1 MQKKI
6 KLLSSAT
13 VATLVMAAAL
23 CTSTQTAEA
32 NPFTNCW
39 RGLTAKIGGLELS
52 NPFKSKS
59 SSTTK
64 VTTTSTSSS
73 NRGLL
78 NRLKGVFSGN
88 SSSKN
93 NPSNGSGQETTYAEV
108 IKSQSPRNPQTDQQ
122 KKMQASLY
130 ENFGDSSSAHYAD
143 LKGLGEGSGVILGGK
158 DKVTYTKV
166 KTTSTQT
173 GDGSKLT
180 IQAQVHH
187 DGEGNSSGSK
197 PVRRKV
203 HFGDAVTTSNHNP
216 SFESNETTEG
226 PTGVKALINKFNQTQ
241 F

>member
-32 NPFTNCW
+32 NPLTNCW
-39 RGLTAKIGGLELS
+39 RGFTSRIGKLEIK
-52 NPFKSKS
+52 NPFKSIS

-64 VTTTSTSSS
+64 VTTSSGS
-73 NRGLL
+73 GLL
-78 NRLKGVFSGN
+78 SRMRNMFGGN

-93 NPSNGSGQETTYAEV
+93 NPSNGSGQETTYAQV
-108 IKSQSPRNPQTDQQ
+108 IKSQNPGNSQTEQQ
-122 KKMQASLY
+122 KKMQQSLY
-130 ENFGDSSSAHYAD
+130 ENFGGNSSGHYAE
-143 LKGLGEGSGVILGGK
+143 LKDLGEGSGIILGGN

-173 GDGSKLT
+173 SSGSKLSVK
-180 IQAQVHH
+180 AQIHH
-187 DGEGNSSGSK
+187 EGEGNSSGNK
-197 PVRRKV
+197 PVRKKV
-203 HFGDAVTTSNHNP
+203 RFGDNVKTGNYNP
-216 SFESNETTEG
+216 NFESNETTEG

>member
-32 NPFTNCW
+32 NPLTNCW

-64 VTTTSTSSS
+64 VNTSSGS
-73 NRGLL
+73 GLL
-78 NRLKGVFSGN
+78 NRMRNMFGGN

-93 NPSNGSGQETTYAEV
+93 NTSNGSGQETTYAQV
-108 IKSQSPRNPQTDQQ
+108 IKSRNSGNPQTEQQ
-122 KKMQASLY
+122 KKMRESLY
-130 ENFGDSSSAHYAD
+130 ENFGDSSSGHYAD
-143 LKGLGEGSGVILGGK
+143 LKDLGEGSGVILGRN

-173 GDGSKLT
+173 SSGSKLT

-187 DGEGNSSGSK
+187 EGEGNSSGNK
-197 PVRRKV
+197 PVRKKV
-203 HFGDAVTTSNHNP
+203 RFGDNVKTGNYNP
-216 SFESNETTEG
+216 NFESNETTEG

>member
-13 VATLVMAAAL
+13 VATLVMAAAF
-23 CTSTQTAEA
+23 CTNIQTAEA

-93 NPSNGSGQETTYAEV
+93 NPSNGSGQETTYAQI
-108 IKSQSPRNPQTDQQ
+108 IKSENPGNSQTDQQ
-122 KKMQASLY
+122 KKMQQSLY
-130 ENFGDSSSAHYAD
+130 ENFGGSSSGHYAD
-143 LKGLGEGSGVILGGK
+143 LKDLGEGSGVVFGGN
-158 DKVTYTKV
+158 DKVIYTKV

-187 DGEGNSSGSK
+187 EGEGNSSGNK
-197 PVRRKV
+197 PVRKKV
-203 HFGDAVTTSNHNP
+203 RFDNVTIGNHNP

-226 PTGVKALINKFNQTQ
+226 PTGVKALIDKFNQTQ

>member
-32 NPFTNCW
+32 NPLTNCW
-39 RGLTAKIGGLELS
+39 RGITSRIGKLEIK
-52 NPFKSKS
+52 NPFKSIS

-64 VTTTSTSSS
+64 VTTSSGS
-73 NRGLL
+73 GLL
-78 NRLKGVFSGN
+78 SRVRGVFGRN

-93 NPSNGSGQETTYAEV
+93 TTSNGSGQETTYAEV
-108 IKSQSPRNPQTDQQ
+108 IKSRNSGNPQTEQQ
-122 KKMQASLY
+122 KRMKESLY
-130 ENFGDSSSAHYAD
+130 ENFGGSSSGHYAD
-143 LKGLGEGSGVILGGK
+143 LKDLGENSGVILGGK
-158 DKVTYTKV
+158 DKVVYTTV

-173 GDGSKLT
+173 SSGSKLSVK
-180 IQAQVHH
+180 AQVHH
-187 DGEGNSSGSK
+187 EGEGNSSGNK
-197 PVRRKV
+197 PVHKKV
-203 HFGDAVTTSNHNP
+203 HFGDNVKTSNNNP

-226 PTGVKALINKFNQTQ
+226 PTGVKALIDKFNQTQ

>member
-32 NPFTNCW
+32 NPLTNCW
-39 RGLTAKIGGLELS
+39 RGLTAKIGGLEIS

-64 VTTTSTSSS
+64 VNTSSGS
-73 NRGLL
+73 GLL
-78 NRLKGVFSGN
+78 SRMRNMFGGN

-93 NPSNGSGQETTYAEV
+93 NPSNGSGQETTYAQV
-108 IKSQSPRNPQTDQQ
+108 IKSQNPGNSQTEQQ
-122 KKMQASLY
+122 KKMKQSLY
-130 ENFGDSSSAHYAD
+130 ENFGGSSSGHYAD
-143 LKGLGEGSGVILGGK
+143 LKDLGEGSGVVFGGN
-158 DKVTYTKV
+158 DKVIYTKV

-187 DGEGNSSGSK
+187 EGEGNSSGNK
-197 PVRRKV
+197 PVRKKV
-203 HFGDAVTTSNHNP
+203 HFDNNVTTGNHNP

>member
-32 NPFTNCW
+32 NPLTNCW
-39 RGLTAKIGGLELS
+39 RGLTSKIGGLKLS
-52 NPFKSKS
+52 NPFKSAS

-64 VTTTSTSSS
+64 VTTTTSSS
-73 NRGLL
+73 GSGLL
-78 NRLKGVFSGN
+78 SRVRGVFGRN

-93 NPSNGSGQETTYAEV
+93 TTSNGSGQETTYAEV
-108 IKSQSPRNPQTDQQ
+108 IRGKNPGNPQTEQQ
-122 KKMQASLY
+122 KSMKESLY
-130 ENFGDSSSAHYAD
+130 ENFGGSSSGHYAD
-143 LKGLGEGSGVILGGK
+143 LKDLGEGSGVILGRN

-173 GDGSKLT
+173 SSGSKLT

-187 DGEGNSSGSK
+187 EGEGNSSGNK
-197 PVRRKV
+197 PVRKKV
-203 HFGDAVTTSNHNP
+203 HFGNNVTTGNHNP
-216 SFESNETTEG
+216 SFESNETDQG
-226 PTGVKALINKFNQTQ
+226 HTGVKALINKFNQTQ

>member
-32 NPFTNCW
+32 NPLTNCW

-64 VTTTSTSSS
+64 VTTSSGS
-73 NRGLL
+73 GLL
-78 NRLKGVFSGN
+78 NRLKGVFGRN

-93 NPSNGSGQETTYAEV
+93 TTSNGSGQETTYAEV
-108 IKSQSPRNPQTDQQ
+108 IRAKNPGNPQTEHQ
-122 KKMQASLY
+122 KKMKESLY
-130 ENFGDSSSAHYAD
+130 ENFGGSSSGHYAD
-143 LKGLGEGSGVILGGK
+143 LKDLGEGSGVILGRN

-173 GDGSKLT
+173 SSGSKLT

-187 DGEGNSSGSK
+187 EGEGNSSGNK
-197 PVRRKV
+197 PVRKKV
-203 HFGDAVTTSNHNP
+203 HFGDNVTTSNHNP

>member
-32 NPFTNCW
+32 NPLTNCW
-39 RGLTAKIGGLELS
+39 RGLTAKIGGLKLS
-52 NPFKSKS
+52 NPFKSSS

-64 VTTTSTSSS
+64 VTTSSGS
-73 NRGLL
+73 GLL
-78 NRLKGVFSGN
+78 SRMKGVLGGN

-93 NPSNGSGQETTYAEV
+93 NPSNGSGQETTYAEI
-108 IKSQSPRNPQTDQQ
+108 IKSQNPGNPQTEQQ

-130 ENFGDSSSAHYAD
+130 ENFGGNSSGHYAD
-143 LKGLGEGSGVILGGK
+143 LKGLGEGSGVIFGGN
-158 DKVTYTKV
+158 DKVIYAKV

-173 GDGSKLT
+173 GDGSKVT
-180 IQAQVHH
+180 VKAQVHH
-187 DGEGNSSGSK
+187 DGEGNSSGNK
-197 PVRRKV
+197 PVRKKV
-203 HFGDAVTTSNHNP
+203 HFDNNVTTGNHNP
-216 SFESNETTEG
+216 SFESNETDQG
-226 PTGVKALINKFNQTQ
+226 HTGVKALINKFNQTQ

>member
-32 NPFTNCW
+32 NPLTNCW

-64 VTTTSTSSS
+64 VNTSSGS
-73 NRGLL
+73 GLL
-78 NRLKGVFSGN
+78 SRMRNMFGGN

-93 NPSNGSGQETTYAEV
+93 NPSNGSGQETTYAQI
-108 IKSQSPRNPQTDQQ
+108 IKSQNPGNSQTDQQ
-122 KKMQASLY
+122 KKMQQSLY
-130 ENFGDSSSAHYAD
+130 ENFGGSSSGHYAD
-143 LKGLGEGSGVILGGK
+143 LKDLGEGSGVIFGGN
-158 DKVTYTKV
+158 DKVIYTKV

-187 DGEGNSSGSK
+187 EGEGNSSGNK
-197 PVRRKV
+197 PVRKKV
-203 HFGDAVTTSNHNP
+203 HFDNNVTTGNHNP

-226 PTGVKALINKFNQTQ
+226 PTGVKALINKFNKTQ

>member
-32 NPFTNCW
+32 NPLTNCW
-39 RGLTAKIGGLELS
+39 RGLTAKIGGLEIS

-64 VTTTSTSSS
+64 VNTSSGS
-73 NRGLL
+73 GLL
-78 NRLKGVFSGN
+78 NRMRNMFGGN

-93 NPSNGSGQETTYAEV
+93 NPSNGSGQETTYAQI
-108 IKSQSPRNPQTDQQ
+108 IKSQNPGNSQTDQQ
-122 KKMQASLY
+122 KKMQQSLY
-130 ENFGDSSSAHYAD
+130 ENFGGSSSGHYAD
-143 LKGLGEGSGVILGGK
+143 LKDLGEGSGVILGRN

-173 GDGSKLT
+173 SSGSKLT

-187 DGEGNSSGSK
+187 EGEGNSSGNK
-197 PVRRKV
+197 PVRKKV
-203 HFGDAVTTSNHNP
+203 RFGDNVKTGNYNP
-216 SFESNETTEG
+216 NFESNETTEG

>member
-32 NPFTNCW
+32 NPLTNCW
-39 RGLTAKIGGLELS
+39 RGLTAKIGGLEIS

-64 VTTTSTSSS
+64 VNTSSGS
-73 NRGLL
+73 GLL
-78 NRLKGVFSGN
+78 SRMRNMFGGN

-93 NPSNGSGQETTYAEV
+93 NPSNGSGQETTYAQI
-108 IKSQSPRNPQTDQQ
+108 IKSQNPGNSQTEQQ
-122 KKMQASLY
+122 KRMQKSLY
-130 ENFGDSSSAHYAD
+130 ESFGGSSSGHYAE
-143 LKGLGEGSGVILGGK
+143 LKDLGEGSGIILGGN

-173 GDGSKLT
+173 SSGSKLSVK
-180 IQAQVHH
+180 AQIHH
-187 DGEGNSSGSK
+187 EGEGNSSGNK
-197 PVRRKV
+197 PVRKKV
-203 HFGDAVTTSNHNP
+203 HFDNNVTTGNHNP
-216 SFESNETTEG
+216 SFESNETDQG
-226 PTGVKALINKFNQTQ
+226 HTGVKALINKFNQTQ

>member
-32 NPFTNCW
+32 NPLTNCW
-39 RGLTAKIGGLELS
+39 RGIKTRIGGIEIS
-52 NPFKSKS
+52 NPFKSTS

-64 VTTTSTSSS
+64 VTTTSSGS
-73 NRGLL
+73 GLL
-78 NRLKGVFSGN
+78 NRLKGVFGGN

-93 NPSNGSGQETTYAEV
+93 NPSNGSGQETTYAQV
-108 IKSQSPRNPQTDQQ
+108 IRGKNPGNPQTEQQ
-122 KKMQASLY
+122 KRLQESLY
-130 ENFGDSSSAHYAD
+130 ENFGGNISVHYAD
-143 LKGLGEGSGVILGGK
+143 LQDLGEGSGVILGGNN
-158 DKVTYTKV
+158 KVTYTKV

-173 GDGSKLT
+173 SSGSKLT

-187 DGEGNSSGSK
+187 EGEGNSSGNK
-197 PVRRKV
+197 PVRKKV
-203 HFGDAVTTSNHNP
+203 HFDNNVTTSNHNP
-216 SFESNETTEG
+216 SFESNETDQG

>member
-32 NPFTNCW
+32 NPLTNCW

-64 VTTTSTSSS
+64 VTTSSGS
-73 NRGLL
+73 GLL
-78 NRLKGVFSGN
+78 NRLKGVFGRN

-93 NPSNGSGQETTYAEV
+93 TTSNGSGQETTYAEV
-108 IKSQSPRNPQTDQQ
+108 IRAKNPGNPQTEHQ
-122 KKMQASLY
+122 KKMKESLY
-130 ENFGDSSSAHYAD
+130 ENFGGSSSGHYAD
-143 LKGLGEGSGVILGGK
+143 LKDLGEGSGVILGK
-158 DKVTYTKV
+158 NDKVTYTKV

-173 GDGSKLT
+173 SSGSKLT

-187 DGEGNSSGSK
+187 EGEGNSSGNK
-197 PVRRKV
+197 PVRKKV
-203 HFGDAVTTSNHNP
+203 HFGDNVTTSNHNP

>member
-23 CTSTQTAEA
+23 CTNTQNAEA
-32 NPFTNCW
+32 NPLTNCW
-39 RGLTAKIGGLELS
+39 RGLTAKIGGLKLS
-52 NPFKSKS
+52 NPFKSAS

-64 VTTTSTSSS
+64 VTTTSSSS
-73 NRGLL
+73 GSGLL
-78 NRLKGVFSGN
+78 SRVRGVFGRS

-108 IKSQSPRNPQTDQQ
+108 IKSQSPRNPQTEQQ
-122 KKMQASLY
+122 KKMQKSLY
-130 ENFGDSSSAHYAD
+130 ENFGGSSSAHYAD
-143 LKGLGEGSGVILGGK
+143 LKDLGESSGVILGGK
-158 DKVTYTKV
+158 DKVVYTTV

-180 IQAQVHH
+180 VKAQVHH

-197 PVRRKV
+197 PVRKKV
-203 HFGDAVTTSNHNP
+203 HFGDNVTTSNYNP
-216 SFESNETTEG
+216 NFESNETEN
-226 PTGVKALINKFNQTQ
+226 PTSVKDLIAKFNQTQ

>member
-32 NPFTNCW
+32 NPLTNCW
-39 RGLTAKIGGLELS
+39 RGLTAKIGGLKLS
-52 NPFKSKS
+52 NPFKSSS

-64 VTTTSTSSS
+64 VTTSSGS
-73 NRGLL
+73 GLL
-78 NRLKGVFSGN
+78 GRVRGVFGGN
-88 SSSKN
+88 NSSKN
-93 NPSNGSGQETTYAEV
+93 STSNDSNQETTYAQI
-108 IKSQSPRNPQTDQQ
+108 IKSQNPGNPQTDQQ
-122 KKMQASLY
+122 KKMQKSLY
-130 ENFGDSSSAHYAD
+130 ENFGGSSSGHYAD
-143 LKGLGEGSGVILGGK
+143 LKDLGEGSGVILGGN

-173 GDGSKLT
+173 SDGSKLT

-187 DGEGNSSGSK
+187 EGEGNSSGNK
-197 PVRRKV
+197 PVRKKV
-203 HFGDAVTTSNHNP
+203 HFGNNVTTSNYNP
-216 SFESNETTEG
+216 NFESNETDQG
-226 PTGVKALINKFNQTQ
+226 HTGVKALIDRFNKTQ

>member
-64 VTTTSTSSS
+64 VTTSSS
-73 NRGLL
+73 SGLL
-78 NRLKGVFSGN
+78 SRMRNMFGGN
-88 SSSKN
+88 NSSKN
-93 NPSNGSGQETTYAEV
+93 NPSNGSGQETTYAQV
-108 IKSQSPRNPQTDQQ
+108 IKSRNSGNPQTEQQ
-122 KKMQASLY
+122 KKMKQSLY
-130 ENFGDSSSAHYAD
+130 ENFGGSSSGHYAD
-143 LKGLGEGSGVILGGK
+143 LQDLGESSGVILGGK
-158 DKVTYTKV
+158 DKVVYTTV

-180 IQAQVHH
+180 VKAQVHH

-197 PVRRKV
+197 PVRKKV
-203 HFGDAVTTSNHNP
+203 HFGDNVTTSNHNP
-216 SFESNETTEG
+216 SFESDETTEG
-226 PTGVKALINKFNQTQ
+226 PTSVKDLITRFNQTQ

>member
-32 NPFTNCW
+32 NPLTNCW

-59 SSTTK
+59 SSTPK
-64 VTTTSTSSS
+64 VTTSSGS
-73 NRGLL
+73 GLL
-78 NRLKGVFSGN
+78 SRMRNMFGGN

-93 NPSNGSGQETTYAEV
+93 NPSNGSGQETTYAQV
-108 IKSQSPRNPQTDQQ
+108 IKSQNPGNSQTEQQ
-122 KKMQASLY
+122 KKMKQSLY
-130 ENFGDSSSAHYAD
+130 ENFGGSSSGHYAD
-143 LKGLGEGSGVILGGK
+143 LKDLGEGSGVVFGGN
-158 DKVTYTKV
+158 DKVIYTKV

-187 DGEGNSSGSK
+187 EGEGNSSGNK
-197 PVRRKV
+197 PVRKKV
-203 HFGDAVTTSNHNP
+203 HFDNNVTTGNHNP

>member
-32 NPFTNCW
+32 NPLTNCW
-39 RGLTAKIGGLELS
+39 RGLTAKIGGLEIS

-64 VTTTSTSSS
+64 VNTSSGS
-73 NRGLL
+73 GLL
-78 NRLKGVFSGN
+78 SRMRNMFGGN

-93 NPSNGSGQETTYAEV
+93 NPSNGSGQETTYAQI
-108 IKSQSPRNPQTDQQ
+108 IKSQNPGNSQTDQQ
-122 KKMQASLY
+122 KKMQQSLY
-130 ENFGDSSSAHYAD
+130 ENFGGSSSGHYAD
-143 LKGLGEGSGVILGGK
+143 LKDLGEGSGVILGRN
-158 DKVTYTKV
+158 DKVTYTKI

-173 GDGSKLT
+173 SSGSKLSVK
-180 IQAQVHH
+180 AQVHH
-187 DGEGNSSGSK
+187 EGEGNSSGNK
-197 PVRRKV
+197 PVRKKV
-203 HFGDAVTTSNHNP
+203 HFGDNVTTSNHNP
-216 SFESNETTEG
+216 SFESNETDQG
-226 PTGVKALINKFNQTQ
+226 HTGVKALIDKFNQTQ

>member
-23 CTSTQTAEA
+23 CTSTQNAEA
-32 NPFTNCW
+32 NPLTNCW

-64 VTTTSTSSS
+64 VTTSSGS
-73 NRGLL
+73 GLL
-78 NRLKGVFSGN
+78 SRVRGVFGRN

-93 NPSNGSGQETTYAEV
+93 TTSNGSGQETTYAE
-108 IKSQSPRNPQTDQQ
+108 IIRGNNPGNSQTEQQ
-122 KKMQASLY
+122 KRMQESLY
-130 ENFGDSSSAHYAD
+130 EDFGGSSSGYYAD
-143 LKGLGEGSGVILGGK
+143 LKDLGGGSGVIFGGN
-158 DKVTYTKV
+158 DKVIYTKV

-180 IQAQVHH
+180 VKAQVHH
-187 DGEGNSSGSK
+187 DGEGNSSGNK
-197 PVRRKV
+197 PVHKKV
-203 HFGDAVTTSNHNP
+203 HFNDNTTTGNYNP
-216 SFESNETTEG
+216 SFESDETNKG
-226 PTGVKALINKFNQTQ
+226 PANVKALIDRFNKTQ

>member
-32 NPFTNCW
+32 NPLTNCW
-39 RGLTAKIGGLELS
+39 RGIKTRIGGIEIS
-52 NPFKSKS
+52 NPFKSTS

-64 VTTTSTSSS
+64 VTTTSSDS
-73 NRGLL
+73 GLL
-78 NRLKGVFSGN
+78 NRLKGVFGRS

-93 NPSNGSGQETTYAEV
+93 NTSNGSGQETTYAE
-108 IKSQSPRNPQTDQQ
+108 IIRSQNPGNPQTEQQ

-130 ENFGDSSSAHYAD
+130 ENFGGSSSGHYAD
-143 LKGLGEGSGVILGGK
+143 LKDLGEGSGVIFGGN

-173 GDGSKLT
+173 SNGSKLT

-187 DGEGNSSGSK
+187 EGEGNSSGNK
-197 PVRRKV
+197 PVRKKV
-203 HFGDAVTTSNHNP
+203 HFSDNTTTGNYNP
-216 SFESNETTEG
+216 SFESDETNQG
-226 PTGVKALINKFNQTQ
+226 PTNVKDLIARFNQTQ

>member
-32 NPFTNCW
+32 NPLTNCW

-64 VTTTSTSSS
+64 VNTSSGS
-73 NRGLL
+73 RLLSRVRGMF
-78 NRLKGVFSGN
+78 GGN

-93 NPSNGSGQETTYAEV
+93 NPSNGSGQETTYAQV
-108 IKSQSPRNPQTDQQ
+108 IKSKNPGNSQTEQQ
-122 KKMQASLY
+122 KRLQESLY
-130 ENFGDSSSAHYAD
+130 ENFGGNSSGHYAD
-143 LKGLGEGSGVILGGK
+143 LKDLGEGSGVILGGNN
-158 DKVTYTKV
+158 KVTYTKV

-173 GDGSKLT
+173 SSGSKLT

-187 DGEGNSSGSK
+187 EGEGNSSGNK
-197 PVRRKV
+197 PVRKKV
-203 HFGDAVTTSNHNP
+203 HFGDNVTTSNYNP
-216 SFESNETTEG
+216 SFESNETDQG
-226 PTGVKALINKFNQTQ
+226 HTGVKALINKFNQTQ

>member
-32 NPFTNCW
+32 NPLTNCW
-39 RGLTAKIGGLELS
+39 RGFTSRIGKLEIK
-52 NPFKSKS
+52 NPFKSIS

-64 VTTTSTSSS
+64 VTTSSGS
-73 NRGLL
+73 GLL
-78 NRLKGVFSGN
+78 SRMRNMFGGN

-93 NPSNGSGQETTYAEV
+93 NPSNGSGQETTYAQV
-108 IKSQSPRNPQTDQQ
+108 IKSQNPGNSQTEQQ
-122 KKMQASLY
+122 KKMQQSLY
-130 ENFGDSSSAHYAD
+130 ENFGGNSSGHYAE
-143 LKGLGEGSGVILGGK
+143 LKDLGEGSGIILGGN

-173 GDGSKLT
+173 SSGSKLSVK
-180 IQAQVHH
+180 AQIHH
-187 DGEGNSSGSK
+187 EGEGNSSGNK
-197 PVRRKV
+197 PVRKKV
-203 HFGDAVTTSNHNP
+203 RFGDNVKTGNYNP
-216 SFESNETTEG
+216 NFESNETTEG
-226 PTGVKALINKFNQTQ
+226 PTGVKALINKFNQTK

>member
-32 NPFTNCW
+32 NPLTNCW
-39 RGLTAKIGGLELS
+39 RGLTAKIGGLEIS

-64 VTTTSTSSS
+64 VNTSSGS
-73 NRGLL
+73 GLL
-78 NRLKGVFSGN
+78 SRMRNMFGGN

-93 NPSNGSGQETTYAEV
+93 NPSNGSGQETTYAQI
-108 IKSQSPRNPQTDQQ
+108 IKSQNPGNSQTDQQ
-122 KKMQASLY
+122 KKMQQSLY
-130 ENFGDSSSAHYAD
+130 ENFGGSSSGHYAE
-143 LKGLGEGSGVILGGK
+143 LKDLGEGSGVVFGGN
-158 DKVTYTKV
+158 DKVIYTKV

-173 GDGSKLT
+173 SSGSKLT

-187 DGEGNSSGSK
+187 EGEGNSSGNK
-197 PVRRKV
+197 PVRKKV
-203 HFGDAVTTSNHNP
+203 HFDNNVTTGNHNP
-216 SFESNETTEG
+216 SFESDETNKG
-226 PTGVKALINKFNQTQ
+226 PANVKALINKFNQTQ

>member
-59 SSTTK
+59 NSTTK
-64 VTTTSTSSS
+64 VTTSSGS
-73 NRGLL
+73 GLL
-78 NRLKGVFSGN
+78 SRVRGVFGRS

-93 NPSNGSGQETTYAEV
+93 NPSNGSGQETTYAQI
-108 IKSQSPRNPQTDQQ
+108 IKSQNPGNSQTDQQ
-122 KKMQASLY
+122 KKMQQSLY
-130 ENFGDSSSAHYAD
+130 ENFGGSSSGHYAD
-143 LKGLGEGSGVILGGK
+143 LKDLGEGSGVILGGK
-158 DKVTYTKV
+158 DKVVYTTL

-180 IQAQVHH
+180 VKAQVHH
-187 DGEGNSSGSK
+187 EGEGNSSGNK
-197 PVRRKV
+197 PVRKKV
-203 HFGDAVTTSNHNP
+203 RFGDNVKTGNYNP
-216 SFESNETTEG
+216 NFESNETTEG

>member
-59 SSTTK
+59 NSTTK
-64 VTTTSTSSS
+64 VTTSSGS
-73 NRGLL
+73 GLL
-78 NRLKGVFSGN
+78 SRVRGVFGRS

-93 NPSNGSGQETTYAEV
+93 NPSNGSGQETTYAQI
-108 IKSQSPRNPQTDQQ
+108 IKSQNPGNSQTDQQ
-122 KKMQASLY
+122 KKMQQSLY
-130 ENFGDSSSAHYAD
+130 ENFGGSSSGHYAD
-143 LKGLGEGSGVILGGK
+143 LKDLGEGSGVILGRN

-173 GDGSKLT
+173 SSGSKLT

-187 DGEGNSSGSK
+187 EGEGNSSGNK
-197 PVRRKV
+197 PVRKKV
-203 HFGDAVTTSNHNP
+203 HFGDNVTTSNHNP

>member
-32 NPFTNCW
+32 NPLTNCW

-64 VTTTSTSSS
+64 VTTSSGS
-73 NRGLL
+73 GLL
-78 NRLKGVFSGN
+78 SRMRNMFGGN

-93 NPSNGSGQETTYAEV
+93 NPSNGSGQETTYAQI
-108 IKSQSPRNPQTDQQ
+108 IKSQNPGNSQTEKQ
-122 KKMQASLY
+122 KKMQSSLY
-130 ENFGDSSSAHYAD
+130 ENFGGNSSEHYAE
-143 LKGLGEGSGVILGGK
+143 LKDLGESSGIILGGN

-173 GDGSKLT
+173 SSGSKLT

-187 DGEGNSSGSK
+187 EGEGNSSGNK
-197 PVRRKV
+197 PVRKKV
-203 HFGDAVTTSNHNP
+203 RFGDNVKTGNYNP
-216 SFESNETTEG
+216 NFESNETTEG

>member
-23 CTSTQTAEA
+23 CTNTQTAEA
-32 NPFTNCW
+32 NPLTNCW
-39 RGLTAKIGGLELS
+39 RGITSRIGKLEIK
-52 NPFKSKS
+52 NPFKSIS

-64 VTTTSTSSS
+64 VTTSSGS
-73 NRGLL
+73 GLL
-78 NRLKGVFSGN
+78 SRMRNMFGGN

-93 NPSNGSGQETTYAEV
+93 NTSNGSGQETTYAQV
-108 IKSQSPRNPQTDQQ
+108 IKSQNPGNSQTDQQ
-122 KKMQASLY
+122 KKMQQSLY
-130 ENFGDSSSAHYAD
+130 ENFGGSSSGHYAD
-143 LKGLGEGSGVILGGK
+143 LKDLGESSGVILGGK
-158 DKVTYTKV
+158 DKVVYTTV

-180 IQAQVHH
+180 VKAQVHH

-197 PVRRKV
+197 PVRKKV
-203 HFGDAVTTSNHNP
+203 HFGDNVTTSNYNP
-216 SFESNETTEG
+216 NFESNETTEG

>member
-64 VTTTSTSSS
+64 VTTTSSGS
-73 NRGLL
+73 GLL
-78 NRLKGVFSGN
+78 NRLKGVFGGS

-93 NPSNGSGQETTYAEV
+93 NTSNDSGQETTYAKI
-108 IKSQSPRNPQTDQQ
+108 IKSKNPGNPQTEQQ
-122 KKMQASLY
+122 KKMQQSLY
-130 ENFGDSSSAHYAD
+130 ENFGGSSSGHYAD
-143 LKGLGEGSGVILGGK
+143 LKDLGEGSGAIFGGN
-158 DKVTYTKV
+158 DKVIYTKV

-180 IQAQVHH
+180 VKAQVHH

-203 HFGDAVTTSNHNP
+203 HFGDNVTTSNHNP
-216 SFESNETTEG
+216 SFESDETNKG
-226 PTGVKALINKFNQTQ
+226 PANVKALIDRFNKTQ

>member
-32 NPFTNCW
+32 NPLTNCW

-64 VTTTSTSSS
+64 VTTSSGS
-73 NRGLL
+73 GLL
-78 NRLKGVFSGN
+78 SRVRGVFGRS

-93 NPSNGSGQETTYAEV
+93 NPSNGSGQETTYAQV
-108 IKSQSPRNPQTDQQ
+108 IRSQNPGNSQTEKQ
-122 KKMQASLY
+122 KNMQKSLY
-130 ENFGDSSSAHYAD
+130 ENFGGNSSAHYAD
-143 LKGLGEGSGVILGGK
+143 LKDLGEGSGVILGGNN
-158 DKVTYTKV
+158 KVTYTKV

-173 GDGSKLT
+173 SSGSKLT

-187 DGEGNSSGSK
+187 EGEGNSSGNK
-197 PVRRKV
+197 PRKKV
-203 HFGDAVTTSNHNP
+203 HFDNNVTTSNYNP
-216 SFESNETTEG
+216 SFESDETNKG
-226 PTGVKALINKFNQTQ
+226 PANVKALIDRFNQTQ

>member
-32 NPFTNCW
+32 NPLTNCW
-39 RGLTAKIGGLELS
+39 RGLTAKIGGLEIS

-64 VTTTSTSSS
+64 VNTSSGS
-73 NRGLL
+73 GLL
-78 NRLKGVFSGN
+78 SRMRNMFGGN

-93 NPSNGSGQETTYAEV
+93 NPSNGSGQETTYAQV
-108 IKSQSPRNPQTDQQ
+108 IKSQNPGNSQTEQQ
-122 KKMQASLY
+122 KKMKQSLY
-130 ENFGDSSSAHYAD
+130 ENFGGSSSGHYAD
-143 LKGLGEGSGVILGGK
+143 LKDLGEGSGVVFGGN
-158 DKVTYTKV
+158 DKVIYTKV

-187 DGEGNSSGSK
+187 EGEGNSSGNK
-197 PVRRKV
+197 PVRKKV
-203 HFGDAVTTSNHNP
+203 HFGDNVTTSNHNP

-226 PTGVKALINKFNQTQ
+226 PTGVKALIDKFNQTQ

>member
-32 NPFTNCW
+32 NPLTNCW
-39 RGLTAKIGGLELS
+39 RGLTAKIGGLEIS

-64 VTTTSTSSS
+64 VNTSSGS
-73 NRGLL
+73 GLL
-78 NRLKGVFSGN
+78 SRMRNMFGGN

-93 NPSNGSGQETTYAEV
+93 NPSNGSGQETTYAQI
-108 IKSQSPRNPQTDQQ
+108 IKSQNPGNSQTDQQ
-122 KKMQASLY
+122 KKMQQSLY
-130 ENFGDSSSAHYAD
+130 ENFGGSSSGHYAD
-143 LKGLGEGSGVILGGK
+143 LKDLGEGSGVVFGGN
-158 DKVTYTKV
+158 DKVIYTKV

-180 IQAQVHH
+180 VKAQVHH
-187 DGEGNSSGSK
+187 DGEGNSSGNK
-197 PVRRKV
+197 PVRKKV
-203 HFGDAVTTSNHNP
+203 RLGDNVTTSNYNP
-216 SFESNETTEG
+216 NFESNETEN
-226 PTGVKALINKFNQTQ
+226 PTSVKNLIAKFNQTQ

>member
-32 NPFTNCW
+32 NPLTNCW
-39 RGLTAKIGGLELS
+39 RGLTSRIGKLEIK
-52 NPFKSKS
+52 NPFKSIS

-64 VTTTSTSSS
+64 VTTSSGS
-73 NRGLL
+73 GLL
-78 NRLKGVFSGN
+78 SRMRGVFGGN
-88 SSSKN
+88 NSSKN
-93 NPSNGSGQETTYAEV
+93 NPSNGSGQETTYAQV
-108 IKSQSPRNPQTDQQ
+108 IKSQNPGNSQTEQQ
-122 KKMQASLY
+122 KKMKQSLY
-130 ENFGDSSSAHYAD
+130 ENFGGSSSGHYAD
-143 LKGLGEGSGVILGGK
+143 LKDLGEGSGVVFGGN
-158 DKVTYTKV
+158 DKVIYTKV

-187 DGEGNSSGSK
+187 EGEGNSSGNK
-197 PVRRKV
+197 PVRKKV
-203 HFGDAVTTSNHNP
+203 HFDNNVTTGNHNP